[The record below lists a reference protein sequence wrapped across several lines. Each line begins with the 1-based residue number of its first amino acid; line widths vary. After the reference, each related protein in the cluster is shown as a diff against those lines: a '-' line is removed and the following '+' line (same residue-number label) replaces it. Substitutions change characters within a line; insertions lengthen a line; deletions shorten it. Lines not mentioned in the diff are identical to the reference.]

1 MPAGQSTIFR
11 RLAVRVM
18 CGHRTRCRVDGTF
31 SAGGLRLWPGISGS
45 VLTAAWSIRSSGMHS
60 LRWATVMD
68 GSSPDSR
75 PAMVNLRWLTC
86 SPSRWGHHRERDLQA
101 LRGLQ
106 GGQVAQALRASAV
119 AAQPDKRAAGRGAN
133 LDLAG
138 ALLRSVLR
146 GGGCCSGARATRRA
160 DPGRYVTL
168 PRSLRACVVV
178 VDDLHVVRD
187 CFRQRRRAL
196 PRDALRRDALHT
208 GTCRLCGGNRHRA
221 GGHGQL
227 RACLCPYALSGGWPL
242 PESRAACARLPA
254 RLHGLLHGGER
265 SRGRHLALVALSA
278 PALSVRGLGHRA
290 IRGTPWSDS
299 SRDDS
304 G

>member
-1 MPAGQSTIFR
+1 MPAGRSTIVR

-18 CGHRTRCRVDGTF
+18 RGPRPRCRVDGTF
-31 SAGGLRLWPGISGS
+31 SAGGLRLWPRTSES
-45 VLTAAWSIRSSGMHS
+45 VPTAAWSIRSSRMLS
-60 LRWATVMD
+60 LRRAT
-68 GSSPDSR
+68 GINERFPASR
-75 PAMVNLRWLTC
+75 PATVNLRWLTC

-119 AAQPDKRAAGRGAN
+119 AAQPDKRAASRGAN

-146 GGGCCSGARATRRA
+146 GGGCGPGARATRRA
-160 DPGRYVTL
+160 DPGRDVTL

-178 VDDLHVVRD
+178 VDDLHVVRH

-208 GTCRLCGGNRHRA
+208 GACRLCGGDRHRA
-221 GGHGQL
+221 CGHGQL
-227 RACLCPYALSGGWPL
+227 RPCLHPYAFSGGWSL
-242 PESRAACARLPA
+242 PESQTACARRPT
-254 RLHGLLHGGER
+254 RLHGLLHRRKR
-265 SRGRHLALVALSA
+265 SRGPHLALVALCA
-278 PALSVRGLGHRA
+278 PALPVRGLGHRA
-290 IRGTPWSDS
+290 LRGTPWSDS
-299 SRDDS
+299 SREDA